1 VTARATLAPLGALV
15 RLPRARLLRTARTWI
30 AALAW
35 CGLGIAVAVE
45 ARLGGAARGADHA
58 LVGAAA
64 AVVLPLLAYTVV
76 GAALGGRSLSWAVAP
91 VVAFGAR
98 PRRAALASIGLAAL
112 ACALAGAVLF
122 AAVALVA
129 HGVGDPPPARDA
141 VVSAYSGAL
150 GGAAYAAWLSL
161 GATLGRRGGGRTL
174 LLVLD
179 YVLDAFGGAA
189 ALVTPRAHLR
199 NLLGGEP
206 AMGLPERASA
216 VALVA
221 IALACAVLAAQRT
234 RPTE

>member
-1 VTARATLAPLGALV
+1 VTAPADLGALA
-15 RLPRARLLRTARTWI
+15 RLPRARLLRTTRTWI

-45 ARLGGAARGADHA
+45 ARLRGAARGADHA

-76 GAALGGRSLSWAVAP
+76 GAVLGGRSMSGAVAP
-91 VVAFGAR
+91 LVAFGAR

-122 AAVALVA
+122 AAVAVVA

-141 VVSAYSGAL
+141 LVSAYAGAL
-150 GGAAYAAWLSL
+150 GGASYAAWLSL
-161 GATLGRRGGGRTL
+161 GATIGRRGGGRTL

-179 YVLDAFGGAA
+179 FVLDGFGGAA
-189 ALVTPRAHLR
+189 ALVTPRAYLR
-199 NLLGGEP
+199 DLLGGEP
-206 AMGLPERASA
+206 TMGVSERASA
-216 VALVA
+216 IALVA
-221 IALACAVLAAQRT
+221 IALVCAGLAAR
-234 RPTE
+234 RANPTE